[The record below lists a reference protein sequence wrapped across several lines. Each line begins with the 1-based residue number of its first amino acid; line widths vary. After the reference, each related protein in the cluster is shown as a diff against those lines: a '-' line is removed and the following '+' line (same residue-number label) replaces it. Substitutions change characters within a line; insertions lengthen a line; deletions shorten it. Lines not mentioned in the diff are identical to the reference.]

1 MLNPQK
7 TLEREELL
15 KRLRELNAVIAQLE
29 SNLRDGEARL
39 PIEEQVRLNL
49 LRLVESAIP
58 EMAGKVRVEIP
69 KSFSLS
75 MSLFRRINVYKSI
88 PDLTVV
94 S

>member
-1 MLNPQK
+1 MLNLQK